1 MSVPLAGKGSRMWAV
16 GHWVYPAFTS
26 STRTACPTGKG
37 PGTRS
42 APGTFLCSR
51 FKSKQALQCLGSD
64 IRTSGMDTSPTLET
78 CIWGKW
84 PWIDIADLL
93 LSLANLMTPMLPSLG
108 HSWIG
113 EVQPS
118 HQREGFLVP
127 DIEVLLKWGG
137 MPLHHCPVLPP
148 A

>member
-1 MSVPLAGKGSRMWAV
+1 
-16 GHWVYPAFTS
+16 
-26 STRTACPTGKG
+26 
-37 PGTRS
+37 
-42 APGTFLCSR
+42 
-51 FKSKQALQCLGSD
+51 
-64 IRTSGMDTSPTLET
+64 MDTSPTLET